1 MEWLLAHPFALWL
14 AVGAVLL
21 TVEVAT
27 GSGWLLWPAGS
38 AVVTAVLILATRLD
52 FTTQAVIFAGLTIL
66 TTLTGRRLFPH
77 ATVLGGG
84 DINDTR
90 ARLTGADGVA
100 AGDGER
106 CARAVRRVCAPTL
119 YCDRMRPVVS
129 SSGNLRVTFSSEGTY
144 LVMTNLPLPRT
155 NASTC
160 MIGVPS
166 GIASLHGHWMLP
178 SRSILS

>member
-1 MEWLLAHPFALWL
+1 MELLLAHPFALWL
-14 AVGAVLL
+14 AVGGVLL

-38 AVVTAVLILATRLD
+38 AAVTAVLVLATPLD
-52 FTTQAVIFAGLTIL
+52 LTAQAVIFAGLTIL

-100 AGDGER
+100 AGDF
-106 CARAVRRVCAPTL
+106 ARGKGRVFVDGKEWAAELEDGAALASGSRVLVTRVSGARLTVRP
-119 YCDRMRPVVS
+119 
-129 SSGNLRVTFSSEGTY
+129 G
-144 LVMTNLPLPRT
+144 
-155 NASTC
+155 
-160 MIGVPS
+160 
-166 GIASLHGHWMLP
+166 
-178 SRSILS
+178 

>member
-1 MEWLLAHPFALWL
+1 MELLLAHPFALWL
-14 AVGAVLL
+14 AVGGVLL

-38 AVVTAVLILATRLD
+38 AAVTAVLVLATPLD
-52 FTTQAVIFAGLTIL
+52 LTAQAVIFAGLTIL

-100 AGDGER
+100 AGDFAGGRGRVFVDGKEWAADLEGGAALASG
-106 CARAVRRVCAPTL
+106 ARVLVTRVSGARLTVRP
-119 YCDRMRPVVS
+119 
-129 SSGNLRVTFSSEGTY
+129 G
-144 LVMTNLPLPRT
+144 
-155 NASTC
+155 
-160 MIGVPS
+160 
-166 GIASLHGHWMLP
+166 
-178 SRSILS
+178 